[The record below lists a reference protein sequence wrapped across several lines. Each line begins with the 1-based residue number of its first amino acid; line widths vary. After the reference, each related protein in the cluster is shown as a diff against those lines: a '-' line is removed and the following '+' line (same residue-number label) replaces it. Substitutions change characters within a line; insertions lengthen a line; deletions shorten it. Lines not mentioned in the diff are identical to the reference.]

1 VIDFL
6 SFLGIQFVSYFI
18 LVGNIRAVSKLH
30 YGAATVTE
38 AAHLLILWFVIRRVI
53 ESDSLGALA
62 GYVIG
67 GTLGTL
73 ASMYL
78 SRKWKDSPSDEV

>member
-1 VIDFL
+1 MIDFL

-18 LVGNIRAVSKLH
+18 LVFNIRAVAKLH
-30 YGAATVTE
+30 YTAAIFTE
-38 AAHLLILWFVIRRVI
+38 AAHLLILWFVIRRVV
-53 ESDSLGALA
+53 ESDSMGALF
-62 GYVIG
+62 GYVVG

-78 SRKWKDSPSDEV
+78 SRKWKDSE